1 MDKVAAAK
9 IPLVSNSLVI
19 ILKLVVGLS
28 INSVSIIA
36 EAIHSGLDLLAA
48 IIAYLSVKEAD
59 KPADREHPYGH
70 AKIENLSGSIEAL
83 LIFVASAWIIAEAI
97 GRLRAGTGMES
108 GATGATALGMA
119 VMALSAAVNWVVSAR
134 LLQTARATESIA
146 LEADALHLRTDV
158 WTSLG
163 VFTGLGLIS
172 LTGIEALDPLVAI
185 AVALSILR
193 TAYRLTRDSL
203 LPLLD
208 ISLPAHEQQQIDEV
222 LSGYRHRYVEVHML
236 RTRKAGGERHIDL
249 HLVLAKTVT
258 VSEAHALCDEI
269 EDALAGR
276 LPNSR
281 VLIHVEPCDHRED
294 SARKEE
300 CPLCEGEGR
309 NTT

>member
-9 IPLVSNSLVI
+9 IPLISNSLII

-83 LIFVASAWIIAEAI
+83 LIFAASAWIVAEAI
-97 GRLRAGTGMES
+97 GRLRAGMGMES
-108 GATGATALGMA
+108 GAALGMA
-119 VMALSAAVNWVVSAR
+119 VMALSAGVNWVVSAR

-185 AVALSILR
+185 AVALFILR

-249 HLVLAKTVT
+249 HLVLPKTAT
-258 VSEAHALCDEI
+258 ISEAHALCDEI

-309 NTT
+309 DTT